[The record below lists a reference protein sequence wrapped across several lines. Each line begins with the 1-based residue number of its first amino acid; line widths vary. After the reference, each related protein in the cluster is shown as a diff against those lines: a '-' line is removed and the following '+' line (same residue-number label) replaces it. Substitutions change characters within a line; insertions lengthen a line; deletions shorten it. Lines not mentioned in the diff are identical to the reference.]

1 MITIESRGNYK
12 KLTNYLERIKSKF
25 EVSRLDRY
33 GRLGVEALLLATPSK
48 TGKTAESWYYTIEHK
63 KNTVSLI
70 WSNSNVVDGVNIAII
85 LQYGHASRNGT
96 WIEGIDYIEPAI
108 RPIFESILE
117 ELEREVRRL

>member
-108 RPIFESILE
+108 RPIFESILA